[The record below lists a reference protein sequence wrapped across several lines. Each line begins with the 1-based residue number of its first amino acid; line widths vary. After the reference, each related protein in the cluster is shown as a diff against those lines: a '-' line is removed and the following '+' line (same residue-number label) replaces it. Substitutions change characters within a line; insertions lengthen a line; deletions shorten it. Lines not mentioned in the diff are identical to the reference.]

1 MSKRYLPQGHST
13 KVWETWLGLW
23 ASFKTMGYKLGCDCQ
38 CGNERKLSTYSR
50 IASRPLSRVVKM
62 FAAEMCAAKRLG
74 PGMFMTQK
82 LKYIVL
88 VLFSRS
94 VVSDSVRPHGL

>member
-1 MSKRYLPQGHST
+1 
-13 KVWETWLGLW
+13 
-23 ASFKTMGYKLGCDCQ
+23 MGYKLGCACQ

-50 IASRPLSRVVKM
+50 IASRPLSHVVKM
-62 FAAEMCAAKRLG
+62 FAAEMYAAKRLG